1 MPGRWRSYFL
11 SNELIYY
18 NALFL
23 GPGVRTDAVVV
34 ANMVAG
40 GDVGID
46 VDVDVVVDVDV
57 GVEGVVIAGVDLDLD
72 EVPVG
77 EGVGVLGECHLSQV
91 LAR

>member
-1 MPGRWRSYFL
+1 MPSGWRSYFL

-34 ANMVAG
+34 ANKVAG

-46 VDVDVVVDVDV
+46 VDFDVVVDVDV
-57 GVEGVVIAGVDLDLD
+57 GVEGIVITGVDLDLE
-72 EVPVG
+72 EVAVG
-77 EGVGVLGECHLSQV
+77 EGVSVLGVGHLSQV
-91 LAR
+91 PAR